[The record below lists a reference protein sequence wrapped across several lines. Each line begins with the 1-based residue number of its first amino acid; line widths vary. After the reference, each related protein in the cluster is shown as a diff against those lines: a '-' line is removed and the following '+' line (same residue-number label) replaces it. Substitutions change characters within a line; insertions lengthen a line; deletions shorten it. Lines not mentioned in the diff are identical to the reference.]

1 MMEVGF
7 DIKDYQASA
16 DRYLAWL
23 KRERE
28 RLAVVSRDTRAQR
41 LAESAQEMFDFLEYV
56 LECAALPE
64 DMEARASEIV
74 ARIKGDL

>member
-1 MMEVGF
+1 MNWL
-7 DIKDYQASA
+7 DIRDYQGSA
-16 DRYLAWL
+16 DRYVKWL

-28 RLAVVSRDTRAQR
+28 RLAVVSRVTRAQR
-41 LAESAQEMFDFLEYV
+41 LAEGAQEMFDFLEYV